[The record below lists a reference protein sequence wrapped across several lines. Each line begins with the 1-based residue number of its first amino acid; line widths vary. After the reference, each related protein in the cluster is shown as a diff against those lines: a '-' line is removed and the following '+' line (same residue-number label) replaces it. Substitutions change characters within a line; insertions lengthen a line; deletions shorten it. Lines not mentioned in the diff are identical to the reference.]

1 MAGDGIGR
9 HKEYIGGPSM
19 DRMETIMTRPAA
31 PALAFLLAG
40 LVALPTPSALAHQSD
55 TPTTDGAS
63 PSVDRVLAAMDRTST
78 WGHPDLF
85 NEFAGM
91 HRLKAHDYKAAMKF
105 FKEASRYADKLS
117 QLSVGLMY
125 LNGQGVAKDPVTAFA
140 WVAISA
146 ERKYP
151 RFLATRDAIWSTLD
165 ADQRERAKALVA
177 QLYTEY
183 GDPVAKKRMARAL
196 NLAKLQMTGSYLG
209 FGTSSVSTVSADS
222 VPAACGA
229 ETIDGAAQVGC
240 GNIYAAWRWDPKQY
254 FQVRDGAWKGTVTV
268 GAIDQAGQAAGGA
281 GVKHHDTRKDIQK

>member
-1 MAGDGIGR
+1 
-9 HKEYIGGPSM
+9 
-19 DRMETIMTRPAA
+19 MTRPVA
-31 PALAFLLAG
+31 PALALLLAG
-40 LVALPTPSALAHQSD
+40 LIALPAPSALAGQS
-55 TPTTDGAS
+55 TAPATDEAT
-63 PSVDRVLAAMDRTST
+63 PSVNRVLAAMDRTSP

-151 RFLATRDAIWSTLD
+151 RFLATRDTIWNTLD
-165 ADQRERAKALVA
+165 ADQREQAKVLVA
-177 QLYTEY
+177 KLYTEY

-209 FGTSSVSTVSADS
+209 FGTSSVSTVSAS
-222 VPAACGA
+222 SILPACG
-229 ETIDGAAQVGC
+229 EDTIDGAAQLGC

-268 GAIDQAGQAAGGA
+268 GAIDQASQTAGA
-281 GVKHHDTRKDIQK
+281 GMTHHDARKDIQK

>member
-1 MAGDGIGR
+1 
-9 HKEYIGGPSM
+9 
-19 DRMETIMTRPAA
+19 MTRPVAT
-31 PALAFLLAG
+31 ALTLLLAG
-40 LVALPTPSALAHQSD
+40 LAALTAPSALAHQGDKS
-55 TPTTDGAS
+55 TTDDA
-63 PSVDRVLAAMDRTST
+63 PSVDRVLAAMDRTPT

-117 QLSVGLMY
+117 QLSLGLMY

-165 ADQRERAKALVA
+165 ADQREQAKTMVA
-177 QLYTEY
+177 KLYAEY
-183 GDPVAKKRMARAL
+183 GDPVAKKRMAHAL
-196 NLAKLQMTGSYLG
+196 NLAKLQMTGSRLG

-222 VPAACGA
+222 VPAACGE

-268 GAIDQAGQAAGGA
+268 GAIDQAGQTAGA
-281 GVKHHDTRKDIQK
+281 GAKHHDARKDIQK